1 MAGRVV
7 VVALLALGA
16 AACATD
22 HRTLVG
28 AADDACGRYGFTA
41 QSADY
46 VRCREQ
52 VAIARQPTLA
62 EVGVSAA
69 ELIAQSQ
76 VACGGY
82 GVPRGTPEFDRCV
95 QDEFA
100 ARRPG

>member
-7 VVALLALGA
+7 LVALLALGA
-16 AACATD
+16 CATQ
-22 HRTLVG
+22 HRTVVV
-28 AADDACGRYGFTA
+28 AADEACGRYGFTA
-41 QSADY
+41 DTADY

-52 VAIARQPTLA
+52 VAISRQPTMGEMGA
-62 EVGVSAA
+62 SPA

-76 VACGGY
+76 VACDGY